1 MNNYY
6 QEIESIIKKN
16 EVNHRAR
23 RIEENTD
30 NLSNYWNIGRLL
42 VEAQGGETRA
52 KYGNELIKKWSVK
65 LTDKYGAGYNSTS
78 LKRFRQFYIMFQK
91 GAPVGHQLT
100 WNHIQE
106 LLPIPNENERNY
118 YINLCIKDNLST
130 RTLRQLKKNKTYER
144 LLDKPDKI
152 EIISQTPKYSIK
164 SEMHNPILLELNR
177 NERIDNEH
185 DLEVILLARLKSF
198 FSQLGE
204 GFTLVGNQYKIS
216 YDNKNYYIDILLFNI
231 ELNCYVVVELKVR
244 ELRKEDKGQI
254 EFYMNLIDKTLKK
267 SLHNKTIGI
276 LITKEQDKFIANFV
290 GSDEIIPLTYE
301 VI

>member
-6 QEIESIIKKN
+6 EEIENIIKRN
-16 EVNHRAR
+16 EVNKYTR
-23 RIEENTD
+23 RIEENNDT
-30 NLSNYWNIGRLL
+30 LTNYWNIGKLL

-65 LTDKYGAGYNSTS
+65 LTEKYGKGYSYTNMT
-78 LKRFRQFYIMFQK
+78 RFRKFYLEFPIL
-91 GAPVGHQLT
+91 APAVQLSWT
-100 WNHIQE
+100 NVII
-106 LLPIPNENERNY
+106 LLKVRNKNERNY
-118 YINLCIKDNLST
+118 YINMCNNNNLSK
-130 RTLRQLKKNKTYER
+130 RELEKIIKNNTYER
-144 LLDKPDKI
+144 LIDKPDHV
-152 EIISQTPKYSIK
+152 EIISNTPKYSIK
-164 SEMHNPILLELNR
+164 SGMHNPILLELNKY
-177 NERIDNEH
+177 ERINNEH

-216 YDNKNYYIDILLFNI
+216 YKNKNYYIDILLYNI
-231 ELNCYVVVELKVR
+231 KMDAYVVVELKLR

-254 EFYMNLIDKTLKK
+254 EFYMQLVDECIKEPRN
-267 SLHNKTIGI
+267 NKTIGI

-290 GSDEIIPLTYE
+290 SSDEIIPLTYQ